1 VKCAG
6 RIIATFGSF
15 EEAASRAY
23 QLNRMRLLESPLP
36 THRVLREVGN
46 KETRGEARSLR
57 IV

>member
-36 THRVLREVGN
+36 IHRVLRKNGY
-46 KETRGEARSLR
+46 KETHGEARSLR
-57 IV
+57 VI